1 MIICQG
7 VPIMHHFEHF
17 TVDLDEKLGDSLLG
31 YPQLYHNMGFPGD
44 PKNGFTNQLCQLYP
58 DNQKEVPKAPPSNK
72 FSINLVSTKIKTPLE
87 AFLKGF
93 SEVPSGIE
101 PL

>member
-1 MIICQG
+1 MRSPGKSKMIW
-7 VPIMHHFEHF
+7 
-17 TVDLDEKLGDSLLG
+17 LLTRD
-31 YPQLYHNMGFPGD
+31 HA
-44 PKNGFTNQLCQLYP
+44 

-93 SEVPSGIE
+93 CEVPSVR
-101 PL
+101 